1 MGKVHAGLM
10 RRAIL
15 LIVFVAVAAGA
26 WAGWRQYVRLDADF
40 RGYTAAEQFVE
51 VPSGIGTK
59 AIGKLLVDAGV
70 VSDAT
75 TWRLAVWKSGQATAL
90 KAGEYRFTESLSPG
104 AVVATLARGDVYLR
118 SITFPEG
125 LTIRQMAARYEL
137 AGFGTAAA
145 FLAAAGD
152 PHLVADLDPAARNL
166 EGYLFP
172 DTYALPRRASAGDL
186 VKRMVQHFE
195 SVMTADLREE
205 ALRQGL
211 SVREAVT
218 LASLVEK
225 ETAAP
230 EERPIVA
237 AVYHNRLRQR
247 IGLQCDPTVI
257 YALDLRGRFNGN
269 LTRADLA
276 LDSPYNTYRYRGLPP
291 GPIAAPGRSS
301 LEAAVRPAAVDYL
314 YFVSRNDGSHAF
326 ASTLA
331 EHNRNV
337 QKYQV
342 AFFRK
347 KGKK

>member
-1 MGKVHAGLM
+1 M
-10 RRAIL
+10 RRLIILIL
-15 LIVFVAVAAGA
+15 LAAIGAGA
-26 WAGWRQYVRLDADF
+26 WAAQRQFARIGSPYKGFTGDER
-40 RGYTAAEQFVE
+40 FVE
-51 VPSGIGTK
+51 VPSGIGTM
-59 AIGKLLVDAGV
+59 AIGKLLVDAGIIC
-70 VSDAT
+70 DLT
-75 TWRLAVWKSGQATAL
+75 TWRLAVWRSGQATAL
-90 KAGEYRFTESLSPG
+90 KAGDYRFTD
-104 AVVATLARGDVYLR
+104 AVSAAGVVEKLARGDVYFR

-125 LTIRQMAARYEL
+125 LTIPQMAALFEQ
-137 AGFGTAAA
+137 AGFGPAGD
-145 FLAAAGD
+145 FVAAAGEGQ
-152 PHLVADLDPAARNL
+152 LVSAFDPAARNL

-172 DTYALPRRASAGDL
+172 DTYALPRRASARDL
-186 VKRMVQHFE
+186 VGRMVGRFE
-195 SVMTADLREE
+195 SVMTPE
-205 ALRQGL
+205 LRQEAADWGL
-211 SVREAVT
+211 SVRQAVT

-225 ETAAP
+225 ETAKP
-230 EERPIVA
+230 DERRVVS

-257 YALDLRGRFNGN
+257 YALELRGRFNGN

-276 LDSPYNTYRYRGLPP
+276 VDSPYNTYRYRGLPP

-301 LEAAVRPAAVDYL
+301 LEAAVRPAAVEYL

-347 KGKK
+347 PEARSKR